1 MDVMVWV
8 KDTGVGIREE
18 EAAQMFEMYKQ
29 LSSGKN
35 SPQLGT
41 GLGLAI
47 CKKIVEAH
55 GGRIWVN
62 SEENKG
68 TIFSFLLPIS
78 VPSHSEFSE
87 PASPSA

>member
-1 MDVMVWV
+1 VIVWV

-18 EAAQMFEMYKQ
+18 EAGQIFEMYRQ
-29 LSSGKN
+29 LAGGRHSAH
-35 SPQLGT
+35 LGT

-68 TIFSFLLPIS
+68 TIFSFSLPIN
-78 VPSHSEFSE
+78 VQSHFEFSQ